1 MRTAKSFARLVFL
14 VLASLLVISLPG
26 PAWAQEEQPGSNL
39 PDLMVFTDYPA
50 QVIDTG
56 EAVTLKLNVRSGAEP
71 QIVALEVQDVPENWT
86 VTLRGGGRIIKSV
99 FVRPDA
105 EVSVDLRIEPP
116 ADVQAGSY
124 RFKVVAR
131 GDDAESELPV
141 ELSIQEKVPPSLT
154 FETELPTLRG
164 KPTSTFRYDVTL
176 KNGGDT
182 DLVVNLLADAPP
194 FFLVTF
200 KSGGQEVTSLPLGAN
215 ESKRLS
221 VEADVIP
228 NLIPADTYPIVIH
241 AQGDGVETSAAL
253 AAEVV
258 GESSLTLTTP
268 DERLSGDAEI
278 GAETLLKLVL
288 QNTGSAAAR
297 AVKLSASSPSGWSV
311 QFEPEQIDVLEPAQQ
326 AEITVR
332 MKPSDKAIAGDY
344 EVTFR
349 AQPQD
354 GSSESVQYRVTV
366 RTSTLWGI
374 AGVVLIAVAV
384 GVVGL
389 AVMRFGRR

>member
-50 QVIDTG
+50 QVIGTG